1 MRARTFVPVT
11 KYQSRIKTMLVI
23 SRKLNEKLFLTMPDG
38 RVIDIIVTRTTA
50 TTAKLSVN
58 APQDVRIVRDDA
70 KKTA

>member
-1 MRARTFVPVT
+1 
-11 KYQSRIKTMLVI
+11 MLVI